1 MPAIVVDDGIN
12 VTLDECYLQKGSNC
26 DSRIVTRNGAEIIH
40 VQGKAKDYPLEKLN
54 KISNIRPRK

>member
-1 MPAIVVDDGIN
+1 MVVDDGIN
-12 VTLDECYLQKGSNC
+12 VTLAECYLQEGSNC
-26 DSRIVTRNGAEIIH
+26 DSRIVIRNGAKIIH